1 MSHTEEKLLPAAEE
15 PKLLPAAGGEPPHE
29 HHISRG
35 KLFLVALVIVIV
47 VAAIALAG
55 YLPRRQREA
64 QAAAAARE
72 ERTDLPTVTAA
83 YVRRA
88 LANTEILLPGSI
100 SPLVEASIYAR
111 ASGYVRK
118 RYVDIGDQVRQG
130 QLMAD
135 IETPELDQQ
144 VAQGRAAVA
153 QAQQQLGQTQA
164 ALIQAQAQ
172 RDLAKVTSDR
182 YKNLV
187 ERGAVARQ
195 DADTQETTYR
205 TSAALVTQQEANVRA
220 AQENVRQSQAN
231 LDRLIALQE
240 YQRVRAPFTGIVTA
254 RNIDVGYLIS
264 ATGAGQGVS
273 PMQVGGGTSGGGTAG
288 NEMYRV
294 AQIGTLRILVSVP
307 QANAPGIQLGMP
319 AEITVTEY
327 PGRIFQGKVRRTANS
342 LDPNSRTMLV
352 EVQAP
357 NGDGKLLPGM
367 YAQVRFRNHRDSPPL
382 LIPGD
387 ALVVS
392 ASGLQIATLLDA
404 PEQNGGDAKTKKT
417 HFDPVQVGRDYGA
430 ETEILS
436 GALDGQLVVVN
447 PGDEVR
453 EGALVHYELS
463 SGTRGASA
471 KGNPNPSTSGGIGA
485 ETPAAQRRPGAAKQ

>member
-1 MSHTEEKLLPAAEE
+1 MNQTEEKLLPAAEE
-15 PKLLPAAGGEPPHE
+15 PKLLPPPGAEPPHE

-35 KLFLVALVIVIV
+35 KLFLVALVLVAI
-47 VAAIALAG
+47 VAAVALAG

-72 ERTDLPTVTAA
+72 EKTDLPTVTAA
-83 YVRRA
+83 YIRRA
-88 LANTEILLPGSI
+88 PANTEVLLPGST
-100 SPLVEASIYAR
+100 SPVVEASIYAR

-118 RYVDIGDQVRQG
+118 RYVDIGDHVRQG
-130 QLMAD
+130 QLMAE

-144 VAQGRAAVA
+144 VSQGRAALA

-172 RDLAKVTSDR
+172 RDLANITWDR

-187 ERGAVARQ
+187 AHGAVARQ
-195 DADTQETTYR
+195 DADTQETTYK
-205 TSAALVTQQEANVRA
+205 TSVALVGQQEANVRA

-231 LDRLIALQE
+231 LDRLVALQE
-240 YQRVRAPFTGIVTA
+240 YQKVRAPFTGIVTA

-264 ATGAGQGVS
+264 AAGAGQGVS
-273 PMQVGGGTSGGGTAG
+273 PMQLGGGTLSAGTAG

-294 AQIGTLRILVSVP
+294 AQIGVLRILVSVP
-307 QANAPGIQLGMP
+307 QANAPGIQVGMP

-327 PGRIFQGKVRRTANS
+327 PGRIFQGKVTRTSKS

-352 EVQAP
+352 EVQAS
-357 NGDGKLLPGM
+357 NRDGKLLPGM
-367 YAQVRFRNHRDSPPL
+367 YAEVRFRNHRDTPPL

-387 ALVVS
+387 ALIVS
-392 ASGLQIATLLDA
+392 SAGLQIATLVDA
-404 PEQNGGDAKTKKT
+404 PDQNRGDAKTKKI
-417 HFDPVQVGRDYGA
+417 HLDPVQVGRDYGA
-430 ETEILS
+430 ETEILT
-436 GALDGQLVVVN
+436 GARDGQLVVVN

-453 EGALVHYELS
+453 EGALVHYDLS
-463 SGTRGASA
+463 GGARGTNAQ
-471 KGNPNPSTSGGIGA
+471 GNPNSGSSGGIGA
-485 ETPAAQRRPGAAKQ
+485 ETPAQQRQGAAKQ